1 MRYPVI
7 AMTALALLVAG
18 CGEEA
23 QKATSPVEA
32 PPDPRLAIIAGATS
46 LAETEAACQ
55 GLPAYP
61 KGDTKELTQACSVKL
76 TGLIKAEKIPDFE
89 SGLSFFKEQLDADG
103 RTKTI
108 VAVAAGQALTD
119 WLREK
124 VSTAD
129 ESTLRSWLKQI
140 PSSDEDTS
148 FTFQSMRSIIGGALP
163 RKKAS

>member
-1 MRYPVI
+1 MKRSNV
-7 AMTALALLVAG
+7 AMAALACLVAG

-23 QKATSPVEA
+23 NKASLPAEA
-32 PPDPRLAIIAGATS
+32 PPDPRLAIIANATS
-46 LAETEAACQ
+46 LAETETACQ

-61 KGDTKELTQACSVKL
+61 KGDTKELTQACSAKL

-140 PSSDEDTS
+140 PAEKDDVT
-148 FTFQSMRSIIGGALP
+148 FTFQSMRSTISGPL
-163 RKKAS
+163 RKKA